1 MIRSGLMH
9 PKRMQEYNAY
19 LVLQLIKNKG
29 PLSRAD
35 ISRALNCSR
44 SAVSSIIN
52 WLEELKLIQ
61 VVGTGNPRTGQK
73 SRLLSF
79 YPKAY
84 YLAAVDIK
92 LAKKTFALVD
102 LAGDVV
108 TILKVKEQCTD
119 PDKCIKSIVNN
130 IDILLRKSG
139 IHLDLIKGLGV
150 TVPGIVDTEKG
161 NVIYSSS
168 LCWDKTVNISEELAK
183 RINTPVHVVN
193 DANALALGEAWV
205 GKGSSYSDVAYIF
218 AGRGVGGAY
227 IHNNEIFKGTDYAFA
242 EFGKIIISSPD
253 GPIRAEEALNF
264 SRIIYLYNAGLDVT
278 TMTNEEITEII
289 SEIVEQKNSKSQK
302 IIGRILDKL
311 SQLIATI
318 VAILNPEVIILNCP
332 YVISEKEVLEVLS
345 PKVIAYLP
353 KLPRRTVNVILSS
366 LGEEYEVV
374 GGAAVA
380 LSKCN
385 LKIIINGK
393 Y

>member
-1 MIRSGLMH
+1 M
-9 PKRMQEYNAY
+9 
-19 LVLQLIKNKG
+19 
-29 PLSRAD
+29 
-35 ISRALNCSR
+35 
-44 SAVSSIIN
+44 
-52 WLEELKLIQ
+52 
-61 VVGTGNPRTGQK
+61 
-73 SRLLSF
+73 
-79 YPKAY
+79 
-84 YLAAVDIK
+84 
-92 LAKKTFALVD
+92 
-102 LAGDVV
+102 
-108 TILKVKEQCTD
+108 
-119 PDKCIKSIVNN
+119 
-130 IDILLRKSG
+130 
-139 IHLDLIKGLGV
+139 
-150 TVPGIVDTEKG
+150 DTEKG

-318 VAILNPEVIILNCP
+318 VAILNPEVIILNHM
-332 YVISEKEVLEVLS
+332 IKNLS
-345 PKVIAYLP
+345 RKRCKLVRKLLVEPVTYPTYCCIA
-353 KLPRRTVNVILSS
+353 TT
-366 LGEEYEVV
+366 
-374 GGAAVA
+374 
-380 LSKCN
+380 
-385 LKIIINGK
+385 
-393 Y
+393 